1 MTSAVSARTLLTV
14 VVASAV
20 GITLAA
26 PAAADDLNR
35 QRERVTAQLAASQQ
49 DLGESTQELQNAAV
63 AVVSAQD
70 ALDTAQVQLAATRD
84 KLSAAKARD
93 LAMAAKLAEARRK
106 LILAKAAVVA
116 GQRRLDAEKA
126 LAATMVRQDYQQQT
140 NLLPLA
146 VLLSDQSTT
155 QLQTRMQWSTTM
167 MDTASAQISRLTVLQ
182 QALTRE
188 RARQAALEQQI
199 EVDRVA
205 AASSLRRTQAL
216 ERQAVRET
224 AGVARLVRQRAA
236 VRAAA
241 AVAVASDQRQVAQLN
256 RERVSVE
263 QRILARIAKAKAEA
277 LRRAAVAR
285 AARLAALRAAA
296 ADRARQVAAAK
307 RASKA
312 AAAQRARVA
321 AQEKADQKSGTKKRP
336 KTKKREAKK
345 STPSYVAKKVKK
357 AKKSTAKKKSSSGS
371 GSGSSGS
378 HGFTYPVNGP
388 ITSPYGRRFHPIL
401 HVWKLH
407 DGTDFGAGCGTPIRA
422 AYSGRVAERYYSGGY
437 GNRLMIDHGEVDG
450 RYVTTGYNHAQ
461 RYTVSVGEQVS
472 RGEVIGYVG
481 STGYSTGCHL
491 HLMLW
496 LGGSRVNPMSW
507 Y

>member
-1 MTSAVSARTLLTV
+1 MTSAVSARTLFTV

-49 DLGESTQELQNAAV
+49 DLGESTQELRNAAV

-70 ALDTAQVQLAATRD
+70 ALDTAQDQLAATRE
-84 KLSAAKARD
+84 KLAVAKARD

-106 LILAKAAVVA
+106 LVLAKAAVVA

-146 VLLSDQSTT
+146 VLLSDQSTAH
-155 QLQTRMQWSTTM
+155 LQTRMQWSTTM
-167 MDTASAQISRLTVLQ
+167 MDTTAAQISRLAVLQ

-199 EVDRVA
+199 ELDRVA
-205 AASSLRRTQAL
+205 AASSLSRTQAL

-241 AVAVASDQRQVAQLN
+241 AVAVASDQRQVAQLS

-263 QRILARIAKAKAEA
+263 QRIMARIAKAKAEA

-296 ADRARQVAAAK
+296 AERVQQLAAAK

-312 AAAQRARVA
+312 AAAQRKRVA
-321 AQEKADQKSGTKKRP
+321 AQEKADQKSGAKKQSTTKKRG
-336 KTKKREAKK
+336 AKK
-345 STPSYVAKKVKK
+345 STPKYVAKKVKK
-357 AKKSTAKKKSSSGS
+357 ANKSKAKKKSSS

-437 GNRLMIDHGEVDG
+437 GNRLMIDHGVVDG